1 MENLFSSYNSIESNV
16 RVGLCKKISSE
27 IINYLKETKKYSDEN
42 IMDFFLDVL
51 KLAVSADLDFS
62 SGEYEFYTKVIG
74 SSLNNDQLFDR
85 TNKGA
90 SKDFKEKMYTTI
102 SSFKKDIRNDVFSL
116 ILHILAYDGPINDKE
131 KLFFKGFYK

>member
-51 KLAVSADLDFS
+51 NISLRLVSLLLKLGSTKLGLNFLWSILFFYLQSPTLGFINILLLDIALLL
-62 SGEYEFYTKVIG
+62 YMKRCY
-74 SSLNNDQLFDR
+74 
-85 TNKGA
+85 
-90 SKDFKEKMYTTI
+90 
-102 SSFKKDIRNDVFSL
+102 DIRKVAFWLNVPYMLWL
-116 ILHILAYDGPINDKE
+116 IFATYLNLYVMVYN
-131 KLFFKGFYK
+131 